1 MKIPRSIAMGATLL
15 SVLFS
20 CKPQE
25 TQIIPVASISI
36 NPTSLT
42 LEEGETSNI
51 SATVSPSNATDKA
64 VTWSSSSNAVATIKE
79 GVVTA
84 VKEGSAT
91 ITAKAGGKTAVC
103 EVKVHAKFVAVTSIT
118 LDQTSLDL
126 KEGETATLT
135 ATVKPDNATDKAVA
149 WTSSNDKVAT
159 VKDGKV
165 TAVKEGTA
173 TITATAGDK
182 KATCKVTVEKNFVEV
197 TSITLDKTT
206 LTVTAGEEET
216 LTATVKPDDA
226 TDKTVT
232 WTSSNTAIATVKD
245 GKVKGI
251 KAGTATITAQAGD
264 KKATCKVVVTKS
276 VIEVT
281 SITLDKTTLSLT
293 VGAEETLTATVK
305 PDNATDK
312 TVTWTSSNTAIATVK
327 DGKVKG
333 VKAGTATITAK
344 AGSKTATCKV
354 TVTKATI
361 AVTSITLNKTTL
373 SLTVGAEETLTATV
387 KPDNATD
394 KTVTWTSSNTAIATV
409 KDGKVKG
416 IKEGTATI
424 TAKAGD
430 KTATCKVTVSKA
442 TVAVTSVTLN
452 KTSLS
457 LKVNQEETLIAT
469 VKPDNATDKTVKWSS
484 SNTSVATVNNGKVK
498 GIKAGTA
505 VITAKAGD
513 KSAKCNV
520 TVTADPVPTIHFGQ
534 SSAEIAGAMS
544 MNYGSV
550 SFTIENAPSDAF
562 PEVTSSDDSW
572 LHIESFSSSSVTYW
586 ASKNTGS
593 STRTGTLTFKYKN
606 AEPQKFT
613 VKQYAASYCQLII
626 NETTREVSR
635 DAATYK
641 IDYTLTHPLDGYG
654 FKFKT
659 DPKVNWLT
667 ADYKDG
673 IITFTVTKNTSSE
686 SRSCR
691 LQVLYEAAES
701 PVWIS
706 ITQLGET
713 AGPDIDVQNHDEGYI
728 LVDEDGEDCC
738 LFFCQIVNPI
748 SGVTLTAKADVDW
761 ITNIRKYNDSFYCF
775 TALPNDT
782 GAIRYGHIDLTY
794 STAHKK
800 LTFQQAPNGDIITL
814 SPESM
819 TVNYQGRTISF
830 TVNLKEGFD
839 PKNLKVSEESV
850 TGFVK
855 NLKISGNKVTFD
867 VLENNSGHAR
877 ETGILVEY
885 GSQSRTFHLTQ
896 TYEAPSFTV
905 SPTSLNLNYARQ
917 ESLINV
923 QITNPRERLSLTALE
938 VNDTNWLSCYVKD
951 GVVHINVTENNTG
964 SARKSA
970 VEIGY
975 NSLGG
980 KVQVQVTQK
989 RATTALVISPS
1000 IISCGANGTTQAINI
1015 TVQDPL
1021 EGVNVTATPAD
1032 SWIKINS
1039 LSNTSAS
1046 VTVDKNLTGSSRQ
1059 SSIKFTYGNLVGT
1072 VTVKQ
1077 EGESVPDGFVD
1088 LGLTSGTLWA
1098 TCNLGANAEQD
1109 LGNFYAWGET
1119 ATKSQYTWD
1128 NYKWGQKNNLTK
1140 YNATDKK
1147 STLETADD
1155 PAYQKNNAWSMPTRA
1170 QFDELQSECDW
1181 QWVTAPVPGYKVK
1194 ARSGGSYI
1202 FLPAGGYKGYGW
1214 QDDPVGYYWSKN
1226 LYTSERKWAY
1236 LLGFTEDSWF
1246 TDKMER
1252 CNGMLVRPVI
1262 NK

>member
-1 MKIPRSIAMGATLL
+1 MIIPRSITLGATLL

-25 TQIIPVASISI
+25 TQIIPVSSISV

-51 SATVSPSNATDKA
+51 SATVSPSNATDKT

-103 EVKVHAKFVAVTSIT
+103 EVKVNAKFVAVTSIT

-126 KEGETATLT
+126 KEGETSTLT

-182 KATCKVTVEKNFVEV
+182 TATCKVTVEKDFVEV

-206 LTVTAGEEET
+206 LTVTAGSEET
-216 LTATVKPDDA
+216 LTATVKPDNA

-354 TVTKATI
+354 TVTKAT
-361 AVTSITLNKTTL
+361 
-373 SLTVGAEETLTATV
+373 
-387 KPDNATD
+387 
-394 KTVTWTSSNTAIATV
+394 
-409 KDGKVKG
+409 
-416 IKEGTATI
+416 
-424 TAKAGD
+424 
-430 KTATCKVTVSKA
+430 
-442 TVAVTSVTLN
+442 VAVTSVTLN

-520 TVTADPVPTIHFGQ
+520 TVTADPVPTIHLGQ

-728 LVDEDGEDCC
+728 LVDENGEDCC

-830 TVNLKEGFD
+830 TVNLSEGSD

>member
-1 MKIPRSIAMGATLL
+1 MKIPRSIAMGVTLL

-25 TQIIPVASISI
+25 TQIIPVASISV

-51 SATVSPSNATDKA
+51 SATVSPSNATDKT
-64 VTWSSSSNAVATIKE
+64 VTWSSSSNAVATIKD

-103 EVKVHAKFVAVTSIT
+103 EVKVNAKFVAVTSIT

-182 KATCKVTVEKNFVEV
+182 TATCKVTVEKNFVEV

-312 TVTWTSSNTAIATVK
+312 TVTWTSSNTA
-327 DGKVKG
+327 
-333 VKAGTATITAK
+333 
-344 AGSKTATCKV
+344 
-354 TVTKATI
+354 
-361 AVTSITLNKTTL
+361 
-373 SLTVGAEETLTATV
+373 
-387 KPDNATD
+387 
-394 KTVTWTSSNTAIATV
+394 
-409 KDGKVKG
+409 
-416 IKEGTATI
+416 
-424 TAKAGD
+424 
-430 KTATCKVTVSKA
+430 
-442 TVAVTSVTLN
+442 
-452 KTSLS
+452 
-457 LKVNQEETLIAT
+457 
-469 VKPDNATDKTVKWSS
+469 
-484 SNTSVATVNNGKVK
+484 VATVNNGKVK

-520 TVTADPVPTIHFGQ
+520 TVTADPVPTIHLGQ

-989 RATTALVISPS
+989 RANTALVISPS

>member
-1 MKIPRSIAMGATLL
+1 M
-15 SVLFS
+15 
-20 CKPQE
+20 
-25 TQIIPVASISI
+25 
-36 NPTSLT
+36 
-42 LEEGETSNI
+42 
-51 SATVSPSNATDKA
+51 
-64 VTWSSSSNAVATIKE
+64 
-79 GVVTA
+79 
-84 VKEGSAT
+84 
-91 ITAKAGGKTAVC
+91 
-103 EVKVHAKFVAVTSIT
+103 
-118 LDQTSLDL
+118 
-126 KEGETATLT
+126 
-135 ATVKPDNATDKAVA
+135 
-149 WTSSNDKVAT
+149 
-159 VKDGKV
+159 
-165 TAVKEGTA
+165 
-173 TITATAGDK
+173 
-182 KATCKVTVEKNFVEV
+182 
-197 TSITLDKTT
+197 
-206 LTVTAGEEET
+206 
-216 LTATVKPDDA
+216 
-226 TDKTVT
+226 
-232 WTSSNTAIATVKD
+232 
-245 GKVKGI
+245 
-251 KAGTATITAQAGD
+251 
-264 KKATCKVVVTKS
+264 
-276 VIEVT
+276 
-281 SITLDKTTLSLT
+281 
-293 VGAEETLTATVK
+293 
-305 PDNATDK
+305 
-312 TVTWTSSNTAIATVK
+312 
-327 DGKVKG
+327 
-333 VKAGTATITAK
+333 
-344 AGSKTATCKV
+344 
-354 TVTKATI
+354 
-361 AVTSITLNKTTL
+361 
-373 SLTVGAEETLTATV
+373 
-387 KPDNATD
+387 
-394 KTVTWTSSNTAIATV
+394 
-409 KDGKVKG
+409 
-416 IKEGTATI
+416 
-424 TAKAGD
+424 
-430 KTATCKVTVSKA
+430 
-442 TVAVTSVTLN
+442 
-452 KTSLS
+452 
-457 LKVNQEETLIAT
+457 
-469 VKPDNATDKTVKWSS
+469 
-484 SNTSVATVNNGKVK
+484 
-498 GIKAGTA
+498 
-505 VITAKAGD
+505 
-513 KSAKCNV
+513 
-520 TVTADPVPTIHFGQ
+520 
-534 SSAEIAGAMS
+534 
-544 MNYGSV
+544 
-550 SFTIENAPSDAF
+550 
-562 PEVTSSDDSW
+562 
-572 LHIESFSSSSVTYW
+572 
-586 ASKNTGS
+586 
-593 STRTGTLTFKYKN
+593 
-606 AEPQKFT
+606 
-613 VKQYAASYCQLII
+613 
-626 NETTREVSR
+626 
-635 DAATYK
+635 
-641 IDYTLTHPLDGYG
+641 
-654 FKFKT
+654 
-659 DPKVNWLT
+659 
-667 ADYKDG
+667 
-673 IITFTVTKNTSSE
+673 
-686 SRSCR
+686 
-691 LQVLYEAAES
+691 
-701 PVWIS
+701 
-706 ITQLGET
+706 
-713 AGPDIDVQNHDEGYI
+713 
-728 LVDEDGEDCC
+728 
-738 LFFCQIVNPI
+738 NPI

-867 VLENNSGHAR
+867 VLENNSGHTR

-989 RATTALVISPS
+989 RANTALVISPS

>member
-1 MKIPRSIAMGATLL
+1 MKIPRSITLGATLL

-25 TQIIPVASISI
+25 TQIIPVASISV

-51 SATVSPSNATDKA
+51 SATVSPSNATDKT
-64 VTWSSSSNAVATIKE
+64 VTWSSSSNAVATIKD

-103 EVKVHAKFVAVTSIT
+103 EVKVNAKFVAVTSIT

-182 KATCKVTVEKNFVEV
+182 TATCKVTVEKNFVEV

-354 TVTKATI
+354 TVTKAT
-361 AVTSITLNKTTL
+361 
-373 SLTVGAEETLTATV
+373 
-387 KPDNATD
+387 
-394 KTVTWTSSNTAIATV
+394 
-409 KDGKVKG
+409 
-416 IKEGTATI
+416 
-424 TAKAGD
+424 
-430 KTATCKVTVSKA
+430 
-442 TVAVTSVTLN
+442 VAVTSVTLN

-457 LKVNQEETLIAT
+457 LKVNQEETLTAT
-469 VKPDNATDKTVKWSS
+469 VKPDNATDKTVTWSS

-520 TVTADPVPTIHFGQ
+520 TVTADPVPTIHLGQ

-613 VKQYAASYCQLII
+613 IKQYAASYCQLII

-989 RATTALVISPS
+989 RANTALVISPS